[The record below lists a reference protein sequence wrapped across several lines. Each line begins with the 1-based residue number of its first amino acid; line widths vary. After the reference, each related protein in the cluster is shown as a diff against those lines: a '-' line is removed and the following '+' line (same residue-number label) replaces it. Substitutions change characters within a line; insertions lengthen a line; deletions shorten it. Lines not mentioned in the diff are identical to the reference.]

1 MLRENESI
9 LQYFQNGLAYIGTPV
24 VVIFMVGIFWR
35 RATSAGAVATIVA
48 SPFICYAVQNMK
60 VFSDWGLQQT
70 AVVHWGPVAVGVS
83 ALVMIGVSLVTRPK
97 DAQALDGLIWTS
109 RDTFQFSADL
119 FRRRDVEGGEAAAA
133 PGRLL
138 GIWND
143 FRVVGVVVLVL
154 LAGFLW
160 VFR

>member
-9 LQYFQNGLAYIGTPV
+9 LQYFQNGLAYISTPIIILFV
-24 VVIFMVGIFWR
+24 LGMFWR
-35 RATSAGAVATIVA
+35 RATLAGAVATIVA

-60 VFSDWGLQQT
+60 VLADWGLQQT
-70 AVVHWGPVAVGVS
+70 SVVHWGPVAVAVS

-97 DAQALDGLIWTS
+97 DAGTLDGLIWTS

-119 FRRRDVEGGEAAAA
+119 FRRRDVEGAEGAA
-133 PGRLL
+133 PPGKLL
-138 GIWND
+138 GVWKD

-160 VFR
+160 IFR